1 MKRTGNRIALGLDFG
16 TESVRAV
23 LVTLC
28 GCEVGDA
35 VAGYRHG
42 QITRELVGTGELLPS
57 DFALQ
62 HPNDWIESSSR
73 AVKRAVRAAAV
84 DAADIVGIG
93 VDFTSC
99 TMLPC
104 QADGTPLC
112 LTERFAER
120 QNPALLK

>member
-23 LVTLC
+23 LVILC

-42 QITRELVGTGELLPS
+42 QITRELIGTGELLPS

-62 HPNDWIESSSR
+62 HPNDWSESSSR
-73 AVKRAVRAAAV
+73 AVKRAVRAAAARSM
-84 DAADIVGIG
+84 AAVESPRIVRPCRGRHK
-93 VDFTSC
+93 VYDRLYQRYRDLTSHI
-99 TMLPC
+99 
-104 QADGTPLC
+104 ANG
-112 LTERFAER
+112 
-120 QNPALLK
+120 